1 MVRILQFAIAASQG
15 GYTQYITNIWRCMD
29 KSKVHFDFVT
39 FSKTVDFAEE
49 FINDGCQVYQISAY
63 PEEDMETF
71 IADFGSVLNQKYDAI
86 EIHTSFWKS
95 TIVEK
100 MAKEKGV
107 KVIVHA
113 HSTGISKAKSA
124 DEEAKLLKRHIEIK
138 RKIDASLADY
148 FFACSQSA
156 ADWLYGEAI
165 PKDKIKFINNTIN
178 TDRFAFSPESRE
190 WIRKQLKLQNKF
202 VIGHVGRLERVKN
215 QQFLIEI
222 FAEIHM
228 EINHAILLMV
238 GDGSLREDLEK
249 IVWKLGIVDSVIFVG
264 KKADTESY
272 YQAMDVFVLPSL
284 LEGFPLVLLEAQC
297 SGLECIC
304 SEGVPQEA
312 LIIERTERIPLSNSE
327 KWVQK
332 IKRASYQKVRE
343 DSSKIIMMKGFDT
356 NQQIKEIE
364 KIYQSMN
371 EDYEKV

>member
-71 IADFGSVLNQKYDAI
+71 IAEFGSVLNQKYDAI

-202 VIGHVGRLERVKN
+202 VIGHVGRLEREKN

-312 LIIERTERIPLSNSE
+312 LIIERTERIPLSNRE

>member
-71 IADFGSVLNQKYDAI
+71 IAEFGSVLNQKYDAI

-312 LIIERTERIPLSNSE
+312 LIIERTERIPLSNRE

-364 KIYQSMN
+364 KIYQSIN

>member
-71 IADFGSVLNQKYDAI
+71 IAEFGSVLNQKYDAI

-312 LIIERTERIPLSNSE
+312 LIIERTERIPLSNRE

>member
-1 MVRILQFAIAASQG
+1 
-15 GYTQYITNIWRCMD
+15 MD

-71 IADFGSVLNQKYDAI
+71 IAEFGSVLNQKYDAI

-228 EINHAILLMV
+228 EINYAILLMV

-312 LIIERTERIPLSNSE
+312 LIIERTERIPLSNRE

>member
-1 MVRILQFAIAASQG
+1 
-15 GYTQYITNIWRCMD
+15 
-29 KSKVHFDFVT
+29 
-39 FSKTVDFAEE
+39 
-49 FINDGCQVYQISAY
+49 
-63 PEEDMETF
+63 METF
-71 IADFGSVLNQKYDAI
+71 IAEFGSVLNQKYDAI

-312 LIIERTERIPLSNSE
+312 LIIERTERIPLSNRE